1 MNQKIF
7 LTVLVTIVSTQPI
20 FAQKME
26 FKNQLSTLEQMNTN
40 TTGSK
45 ITFGEKSSPLSN
57 ILSTN
62 ESKSKTFDSENKS
75 SSLNK
80 ISLGQDRGGGDPCEN
95 QIKIIR
101 SDLSTWIQNGG
112 PKELRLSD
120 GISVDQYSARMLQK
134 IEEAKVRCVG
144 KGDKDFPVEVY
155 RTPKVCKFEV
165 ESNQDSTI
173 TCDRSAFL
181 ALDES
186 EQYVLVHHEYAGLSG
201 VEIPLKDDS
210 QYEVSNQITLFLE
223 NKIVK
228 RLVVKPVQHNPP
240 SKWKPIND
248 KEGAD
253 IARALQDALANTNF
267 SDCKVELESETQPP
281 SAIQCGGGSYYYNR
295 FNFSSMI
302 DPKNGFRGMPVGNF
316 DCQDSKEEMN
326 RFLMKSTE
334 GPIAFLNILDK
345 NVYPNEGEQGLHLR
359 LDSIFELD
367 STETS
372 IAKVTITKSK
382 IVQVNKGTVG
392 NPKWV
397 DESVALNTLTCHKS
411 K

>member
-1 MNQKIF
+1 MKQKIF
-7 LTVLVTIVSTQPI
+7 LTVLVTIGTIQPI
-20 FAQKME
+20 SAQTTE
-26 FKNQLSTLEQMNTN
+26 FKNQFLVGPYVNSGTV
-40 TTGSK
+40 GSK
-45 ITFGEKSSPLSN
+45 ITLPEKNNPLN
-57 ILSTN
+57 N
-62 ESKSKTFDSENKS
+62 EHLIDANKPQTFDS
-75 SSLNK
+75 K
-80 ISLGQDRGGGDPCEN
+80 IKLFSQNNLSLGQDRGGGDPCEN
-95 QIKIIR
+95 QIKVIR
-101 SDLSTWIQNGG
+101 SDLSVWIQNGG
-112 PKELRLSD
+112 PKELHLPD
-120 GISVDQYSARMLQK
+120 GISVDKYSTQMLQK
-134 IEEAKVRCVG
+134 IEKAKVRCIG
-144 KGDKDFPVEVY
+144 RGDKDFPVEVY
-155 RTPKVCKFEV
+155 GTPKVCKFEV

-186 EQYVLVHHEYAGLSG
+186 KQYVLVHHEYAGLAG
-201 VEIPLKDDS
+201 VEVPLKDDS
-210 QYEVSNQITLFLE
+210 QYEVSNQITSFLE

-228 RLVVKPVQHNPP
+228 RLVVKPARQNPP
-240 SKWKPIND
+240 SKWQQINGN
-248 KEGAD
+248 EGAD

-267 SDCKVELESETQPP
+267 SDCKVELESETQPA
-281 SAIQCGGGSYYYNR
+281 SAIQCGGGIYYYNR
-295 FNFSSMI
+295 FNFLSTI

-316 DCQDSKEEMN
+316 DCHDSKEEIN

-334 GPIAFLNILDK
+334 GPKAFLNILDK

-372 IAKVTITKSK
+372 VAKVTIRKSK

-397 DESVALNTLTCHKS
+397 DESVALNTLTCHKT